1 MKWMQSLAL
10 VTATATMT
18 ALSAGVVQA
27 QERLFNYP
35 ILADPFRITDPEP
48 LGTMRIAAT
57 RNGTF
62 SGAVAVESD
71 EAIEGLRASI
81 SELRHDDGTV
91 IDPERV
97 RVRYALPWTNM
108 RGGSP
113 PGLDVL
119 EAEAPRSI
127 DDARDGRVLAGVWVT
142 VDVPADAE
150 PGTYHGELTV
160 MARGLGQET
169 VDVELSVAGW
179 RAPDSD
185 DYRTW
190 IEMIQSPDTLV
201 HEYGMEMW
209 SDEHF
214 EMIGRSFD
222 LIRPTGS
229 RVAYVPLIRRTN
241 QGHSQSMLRWVRQ
254 EDGSLEP
261 DYTVV
266 ERYLD
271 VVQEHLG
278 EPDLVVFYVW
288 DAYLVMEFRGSTRE
302 EKPEITADEGSYAYS
317 QQRRAVRQWERRQE
331 GLAVTI
337 VDEATGEVEDGHI
350 ELYTDDGARERWEP
364 VFSTLRENMAERGL
378 EDAMALGMVTDL
390 EPLRE
395 EVEFFNAITGHLP
408 WISHSHFRRTNNNPS
423 PNTALRGVGDITYEA
438 HAYSLV
444 YQVNPEE
451 GRMYGWDIPERR
463 AYLCRFGLLNGQPL
477 RVRQMPL
484 LNITGNQRGVGRLAA
499 DLWPAIRDNRG
510 RRAQR
515 VFDDFQ
521 ENHWRGLNIN
531 NWFLAPGY
539 NGPVATGRMENLLE
553 GVLECEARIYIEDAL
568 RNDPYRSRIDGDL
581 ADRAQEVLDEHHWLM
596 WRSIWTNEQE
606 LKKMGRISGRSTYE
620 AIWGGLSDAGVDMPG
635 FWDGEARRKR
645 SDEDRKGLEWFVTE
659 SDWRD
664 VTERLYAVAAEVQ
677 TAME

>member
-1 MKWMQSLAL
+1 MKWLRSLVFSAAAAVL
-10 VTATATMT
+10 AT
-18 ALSAGVVQA
+18 SPVQA

-35 ILADPFRITDPEP
+35 ILADPYRVEDPEP
-48 LGTMRIAAT
+48 VSTMRIAAT

-62 SGAVAVESD
+62 SGAVAVESA

-81 SELRHDDGTV
+81 SELRSDDGGA
-91 IDPERV
+91 IDPEHV
-97 RVRYALPWTNM
+97 RVRYALPWTGV
-108 RGGSP
+108 RGGP

-119 EAEAPRSI
+119 EAEAPRSV
-127 DDARDGRVLAGVWVT
+127 DHAQDGRVLAGVWVT
-142 VDVPADAE
+142 VDVPADAQ
-150 PGTYHGELTV
+150 PGTYQGELTV

-179 RAPDSD
+179 RAPDPA

-190 IEMIQSPDTLV
+190 IEMIQSPDTLAL
-201 HEYGMEMW
+201 EYGMELW

-214 EMIGRSFD
+214 ELIARSFD
-222 LIRPTGS
+222 LISPTGS

-241 QGHSQSMLRWVRQ
+241 QGHSESMLRWVRKA
-254 EDGSLEP
+254 DGSLEP

-266 ERYLD
+266 ERYMD

-278 EPDLVVFYVW
+278 EPEIVVFYVW

-302 EKPEITADEGSYAYS
+302 EKPEITAEEGSYAYQ
-317 QQRRAVRQWERRQE
+317 QQRRAVQQWERRQE

-350 ELYTDDGARERWEP
+350 ELYTDEGARERWEP
-364 VFSTLRENMAERGL
+364 VFATLRQKMAERGL

-395 EVEFFNAITGHLP
+395 EVEFFNEITGHLP
-408 WISHSHFRRTNNNPS
+408 WVSHSHFRRTHNNPS
-423 PNTALRGVGDITYEA
+423 PNTALRSVGDITYEA

-451 GRMYGWDIPERR
+451 GRLYGWDIPERR

-484 LNITGNQRGVGRLAA
+484 LNITGNQRGVGRLAG
-499 DLWPAIRDNRG
+499 DLWPAIRDSRG
-510 RRAQR
+510 RRQGRA
-515 VFDDFQ
+515 FDRYP
-521 ENHWRGLNIN
+521 ENHWRGININ

-539 NGPVATGRMENLLE
+539 DGPVATSRLENLRE
-553 GVLECEARIYIEDAL
+553 GVLECEARIFIEQAL
-568 RNDPYRSRIDGDL
+568 MDDPYRSRISAEL

-596 WRSIWTNEQE
+596 WRSIWTNEEE
-606 LKKMGRISGRSTYE
+606 LRKLGRISGRSTYE

-635 FWDGEARRKR
+635 FWEGEARRKR
-645 SDEDRKGLEWFVTE
+645 SEEGRKGLDWFVSE
-659 SDWRD
+659 SNWQE

-677 TAME
+677 AALQ